1 MFVEFYL
8 LIQYKSITF
17 AHGYYKKIIVMNIV
31 LDVLRYLNEH
41 DITLVRAAEAT
52 GVAQQNIKKSIG
64 NNPKTSTLLA
74 LAKGLGVDPREFF
87 YNLDEKA
94 EEGYNIVQH
103 DYETPCSLD
112 ASKTANKEYVQ
123 NSNQEDTLNSKQEE
137 EQDNNVQEGAQQV
150 ITTTFC
156 PHCGAKV
163 RVGVVFLS
171 EQ

>member
-1 MFVEFYL
+1 
-8 LIQYKSITF
+8 
-17 AHGYYKKIIVMNIV
+17 MNIV
-31 LDVLRYLNEH
+31 LDVLRYLKEH

-87 YNLDEKA
+87 YDLAEKA
-94 EEGYNIVQH
+94 EEGYNVVQH

-112 ASKTANKEYVQ
+112 ASKAAEKESVQ
-123 NSNQEDTLNSKQEE
+123 NSDQEDTLNSNLKE
-137 EQDNNVQEGAQQV
+137 EQDNNARDGVQQI

-163 RVGVVFLS
+163 RVGVVLLP

>member
-1 MFVEFYL
+1 
-8 LIQYKSITF
+8 
-17 AHGYYKKIIVMNIV
+17 MNIV
-31 LDVLRYLNEH
+31 LDVLRYLKEH

-74 LAKGLGVDPREFF
+74 LAKGLSVDPREFL
-87 YNLDEKA
+87 YDLDEKA
-94 EEGYNIVQH
+94 EDGYNVVQH

-112 ASKTANKEYVQ
+112 ASKAAEKESVQ
-123 NSNQEDTLNSKQEE
+123 NSDQEDTLNSNLKE
-137 EQDNNVQEGAQQV
+137 EQDNNARDGAQQV
-150 ITTTFC
+150 ITTAFC

-163 RVGVVFLS
+163 RVGVVLMP